1 MSLERR
7 IVEALGDLKARIE
20 DPKIRGSVGV
30 AGVLHDAIG
39 EIRGISFMYDGE
51 AWNVVAPVG
60 TDRKAFDEM
69 VERARAAV
77 GT

>member
-30 AGVLHDAIG
+30 AGVLHDAVPT
-39 EIRGISFMYDGE
+39 IRGIQFMFDGE
-51 AWNVVAPVG
+51 GWNVAAPVG
-60 TDRKAFDEM
+60 TDRQAFDD
-69 VERARAAV
+69 VIERARAAV